1 MKNRKHI
8 LLTIAVLFI
17 GLIITGASYAFWSF
31 TSGDKNL
38 VFHTSSNLKKYIMY
52 SDGEGI
58 FSGTLQVGD
67 DYTDGIHT
75 TISLYK
81 TNEAANVNLKAT
93 IHMDVNQIGTNMQSS
108 KALKWAVTNGNGT
121 NPGTVIS
128 NGDFVGVTNNAD
140 MILAANL
147 DVTLTEKEYT
157 IWIWLD
163 ERENPSSELTGE
175 TLDTNVWTEVNQYE
189 GVSDVYE
196 ITKLS
201 ASYQVINATV
211 INRRNKIVSYA
222 VTDTTEEPASWTPI
236 ADNEQNN
243 IYNLKYLA
251 PSAGNYY
258 VWFKDS
264 KDKTITSDMITVTEV
279 NENAPVCTFGEFSQS
294 VVKNNGTATID
305 ITCTDENTTII
316 SDLKLSDLTRSG
328 TTVTLTNLTKTKI
341 TNGYK
346 YTVTV
351 KAGTTAGNTS
361 IILPADKVKNNF
373 DLGNEQIQSSPI
385 TVNND
390 STSPTFTL
398 SVTDGGTYAKQRDAT
413 ITIADNVRLRPG
425 TYTIKYDWSTTALTC
440 NQLGNTTDLVVSLG
454 ETTKTATL
462 TITNKTGAGKL
473 YVCNENTIYD
483 EVGNQVAPNTL
494 KSANMYLDNTGP
506 AGELLLEVNGGVK
519 ATLNVTDSN
528 AGIQTPYYYMIDDEP
543 ITCNENTTGF
553 IDISSNLY
561 VFTTEVTHL
570 GMYYVC
576 TKVTDKVGNTSYY
589 SGSIEV
595 KAYLKTLSGDNDAFK
610 EAQYK
615 TNITDIYFVN
625 NMNIPAEAEAQ
636 YVLDETNLGVI
647 KGWIIPNTEES
658 GKYKLYIGSNN
669 TIYGQDLTS
678 LFSGMTGVKQI
689 SFDNFDTSEASSM
702 YSMFYNCSSLTS
714 LNLSNFDTSN
724 VTTMRSMFYNCNSL
738 TSLDL
743 SLFDTSN
750 VTTMRYMFNSCSGLT
765 SVDLSGFNTSK
776 VTDMSGMFNSC
787 TNLTSLDLSNFDT
800 SNVTLMG
807 GRTSSQSG
815 MFDRCT
821 SLTSLNL
828 SSFDTSKVTNMERM
842 FYDCSKLTTLDLS
855 SFDTSKVTSMYW
867 MFSRSSNLLSIFV
880 SSNKWNVGKVSNSN
894 AMFSYCSNLFGGN
907 GTVYN
912 SGVTD
917 KTMAVIDTNDT
928 PGYLTEKP
936 SANVLEHGTNGGAT
950 TKFLSTGILKNQ
962 IKKITFTNS
971 ISGHTANETDT
982 WDVSWQKNGSVLAW
996 VGSADENGLYEMTIG
1011 QNGAVKPVSGYYLF
1025 SYLSNLVSFEGMQY
1039 FDTSN
1044 VINMKSM
1051 FVGDTNLTAIDLSH
1065 FNTSNVTTMY
1075 DLFSGDSSLTSVNL
1089 SSFDTS
1095 KVNNMRG
1102 MFYNN
1107 NSLASITFGNSFNT
1121 SNVTNMYAMFY
1132 GCSSL
1137 TSLDLSGFNTSN
1149 VTNMQNMFYGCTG
1162 LTSLTFSSN
1171 FNTSNVTNMEGM
1183 FYNCSNLT
1191 SLDLSSFDTSNV
1203 TTMKS
1208 MFRKCNGLT
1217 SLDLSNFNTSNVTDM
1232 RGMFAECTKL
1242 LSLDLSNFNT
1252 TNVTLMGGTA
1262 DADPGMFQSCSGLVS
1277 LNLSSF
1283 DTSKVTNMA
1292 KMFYNCS
1299 SLTSLDLSSFDTSKL
1314 ANMYW
1319 MFNGSNNL
1327 LAIYVSSDKWDVTGV
1342 TNSTHMFN
1350 NCSSL
1355 VGGNGTAYSSSNVTK
1370 TYAVIDTDDAPGY
1383 LTAAP
1388 TENVLEPGSVKA
1400 NTIKYLSTGILKN
1413 QIKKIS
1419 FTNSITGHSANGTDT
1434 WDVSFQK
1441 NGSVLAWVGNA
1452 DGNGLYE
1459 MTIGQAGGVK
1469 ALNGYGLFSYL
1480 NNLQSI
1486 DGMEYF
1492 DVSDVTLMR
1501 SMFQGCSNLSTL
1513 DLSNW
1518 NTSKVKLMNNMF
1530 NGCSNLSTIY
1540 VSDLWDTSNLSN
1552 SAGMF
1557 TGATNLPNFNSS
1569 VVDATNANYGSSG
1582 YLTYKANS

>member
-93 IHMDVNQIGTNMQSS
+93 IHMDVNQIGNNMQSS

-222 VTDTTEEPASWTPI
+222 VSNSNEDPGQWHNLDLS
-236 ADNEQNN
+236 EQNN

-264 KDKTITSDMITVTEV
+264 KDKTITSDMVTVTQV
-279 NENAPVCTFGEFSQS
+279 NENAPVCSFGEFSQS

-328 TTVTLTNLTKTKI
+328 TTVTLTNLTKAKI

-373 DLGNEQIQSSPI
+373 DIGNEQIQSNPI

-390 STSPTFTL
+390 STAPTFTL

-454 ETTKTATL
+454 ETTKSATL

-483 EVGNQVAPNTL
+483 EVGNQVAANTL
-494 KSANMYLDNTGP
+494 KSANMYLDNAGP

-528 AGIQTPYYYMIDDEP
+528 AGIQTPYYYMFDDEP

-553 IDISSNLY
+553 IEDNSNFY
-561 VFTTEVTHL
+561 VHTVYST

-576 TKVTDKVGNTSYY
+576 TKTSDILGNTSYY

-595 KAYLKTLSGDNDAFK
+595 KAYLKTLSGDNDEFK
-610 EAQYK
+610 EATYK
-615 TNITDIYFVN
+615 TNITDIYFVD
-625 NMNIPAEAEAQ
+625 NMNIPSEAVAQ
-636 YVLDETNLGVI
+636 YNLDATNVGLI
-647 KGWIIPNTEES
+647 KGWIIPNTEEE

-714 LNLSNFDTSN
+714 LTFSSNFNTSN
-724 VTTMRSMFYNCNSL
+724 VTNMEGMFYNCN
-738 TSLDL
+738 
-743 SLFDTSN
+743 
-750 VTTMRYMFNSCSGLT
+750 
-765 SVDLSGFNTSK
+765 
-776 VTDMSGMFNSC
+776 
-787 TNLTSLDLSNFDT
+787 NLTSLDLSNFNT
-800 SNVTLMG
+800 SNVTTMKSMFRKCNGLTSLDLSNFNTSNVTDMRGMFNECTKLLSLDLSNFNTTNVTLMG
-807 GRTSSQSG
+807 GTAAADPG
-815 MFDRCT
+815 MFQSC
-821 SLTSLNL
+821 SGLVSLNL
-828 SSFDTSKVTNMERM
+828 SSFDTSKVTN
-842 FYDCSKLTTLDLS
+842 
-855 SFDTSKVTSMYW
+855 MYW

-1149 VTNMQNMFYGCTG
+1149 VTNMESMFNGC
-1162 LTSLTFSSN
+1162 TSLT
-1171 FNTSNVTNMEGM
+1171 T
-1183 FYNCSNLT
+1183 
-1191 SLDLSSFDTSNV
+1191 LDLSS
-1203 TTMKS
+1203 
-1208 MFRKCNGLT
+1208 
-1217 SLDLSNFNTSNVTDM
+1217 
-1232 RGMFAECTKL
+1232 
-1242 LSLDLSNFNT
+1242 
-1252 TNVTLMGGTA
+1252 
-1262 DADPGMFQSCSGLVS
+1262 
-1277 LNLSSF
+1277 
-1283 DTSKVTNMA
+1283 
-1292 KMFYNCS
+1292 
-1299 SLTSLDLSSFDTSKL
+1299 
-1314 ANMYW
+1314 
-1319 MFNGSNNL
+1319 
-1327 LAIYVSSDKWDVTGV
+1327 WD
-1342 TNSTHMFN
+1342 
-1350 NCSSL
+1350 
-1355 VGGNGTAYSSSNVTK
+1355 
-1370 TYAVIDTDDAPGY
+1370 
-1383 LTAAP
+1383 
-1388 TENVLEPGSVKA
+1388 
-1400 NTIKYLSTGILKN
+1400 
-1413 QIKKIS
+1413 
-1419 FTNSITGHSANGTDT
+1419 
-1434 WDVSFQK
+1434 
-1441 NGSVLAWVGNA
+1441 
-1452 DGNGLYE
+1452 
-1459 MTIGQAGGVK
+1459 
-1469 ALNGYGLFSYL
+1469 
-1480 NNLQSI
+1480 
-1486 DGMEYF
+1486 
-1492 DVSDVTLMR
+1492 
-1501 SMFQGCSNLSTL
+1501 
-1513 DLSNW
+1513 
-1518 NTSKVKLMNNMF
+1518 TSKVKLMNGMF
-1530 NGCSNLSTIY
+1530 SGCSSLTTIY
-1540 VSDLWDTSNLSN
+1540 VSDLWNTSNLSN

-1557 TGATNLPNFNSS
+1557 TGATHLPNFNSS